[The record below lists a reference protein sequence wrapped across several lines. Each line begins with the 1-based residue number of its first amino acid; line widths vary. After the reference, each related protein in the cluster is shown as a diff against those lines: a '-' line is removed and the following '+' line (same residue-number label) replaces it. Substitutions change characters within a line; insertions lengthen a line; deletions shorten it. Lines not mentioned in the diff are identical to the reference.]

1 MTCPRNGTILRLL
14 SGELLPD
21 AAGEFQAHLKACA
34 TCMSAYEDLQST
46 WGALG
51 DWRLDVSGIDLTD
64 RVLAD
69 AEAAARSPVRATRW
83 TAPLRA
89 AASVIL
95 AVGLG
100 IGAGRLVPQ
109 DEASPVPT
117 SPPTVTGVDEA
128 IAMIGLTAESV
139 TGLHLSLD
147 HEEPTEGGEMP

>member
-21 AAGEFQAHLKACA
+21 AAGEFQAHLEACP
-34 TCMSAYEDLQST
+34 TCTSAHKEMQGT

-69 AEAAARSPVRATRW
+69 AEAAARPPVRATRW

-89 AASVIL
+89 AASAIL

-109 DEASPVPT
+109 DEAPSAPT
-117 SPPTVTGVDEA
+117 SPPTITGVDEA

-139 TGLHLSLD
+139 TGLHLGLD
-147 HEEPTEGGEMP
+147 HEAPTEGGEMP

>member
-1 MTCPRNGTILRLL
+1 MTCPRNGTVLRLL
-14 SGELLPD
+14 SGELPPD
-21 AAGEFQAHLKACA
+21 AAGEFQAHVAVCPI
-34 TCMSAYEDLQST
+34 CMSAYEELQAT

-69 AEAAARSPVRATRW
+69 AETAARSPVRATRW

-109 DEASPVPT
+109 DEASSVPA
-117 SPPTVTGVDEA
+117 SPPAVTAVDEA

-139 TGLHLSLD
+139 TGLPLGLD
-147 HEEPTEGGEMP
+147 RKEPTEGGEMP